1 MLLSFFAQIP
11 ILGSISLV
19 EALKS
24 QNWSISN
31 PFWIPP
37 THKNSQIMLHQDIIF
52 TNLFQ
57 AFNIAI
63 LWPQQPFFVID
74 ATLLWQTSSS
84 HVRMFPQ
91 CLTIL
96 ASLSF
101 SLFLFFF
108 FWFFFCL
115 CSSPWFLQ
123 GIFQGIF
130 SSISNLRTS
139 SSFHLEFERGCQR
152 YVNPM

>member
-31 PFWIPP
+31 LFWIPP

-108 FWFFFCL
+108 FVFFFVCVL
-115 CSSPWFLQ
+115 LHGFFKAFFKAS
-123 GIFQGIF
+123 FQVYQ
-130 SSISNLRTS
+130 T
-139 SSFHLEFERGCQR
+139 
-152 YVNPM
+152 